1 MPVSQTLWKHLRT
14 RHSLSAASCVFGQ
27 EWFENGAPSVFWLS
41 GFYFT
46 QAFLAAVQQNYARRH
61 TVAIDLLGFDY
72 QLLEDKH
79 YSQPPNDGLFP
90 SRGNLIIN
98 LCYTIAT
105 FDIFFV

>member
-1 MPVSQTLWKHLRT
+1 M
-14 RHSLSAASCVFGQ
+14 FGQ

-46 QAFLAAVQQNYARRH
+46 QAFLTAVQQNYARRH